1 MDNSNV
7 VVVSHLTKRFG
18 NQLAVNNVSFSVKR
32 GEVFGLLG
40 PNGAG
45 KTTLLRMMTTLLSPS
60 DGTIQIF
67 KQDVRKYSRKAR
79 ALFGLTGQYASVD
92 EGLSAQE
99 NLMIFS
105 RLNGLTRKQA
115 KKRTEELLIEF
126 SLTEFAH
133 KKLSDFSG
141 GMRRRLDLAVSLI
154 SHPPLIFLDEPT
166 TGLDPRTRHQLWATI
181 RKFVQTGSTIILT
194 TQYLDEADALANRVA
209 VIDHGQLIK
218 IGKPEELKAQVA
230 TEKLKLA
237 FSSPSLAKSAQIL
250 LISSFKQP
258 SILSRNLL
266 TIHLTQIQQLSDIIL
281 KLHQADFRIDDVE
294 LIKPTLDDVFFALTQ
309 GTN

>member
-79 ALFGLTGQYASVD
+79 ALFALTGQYASVD

-250 LISSFKQP
+250 LTSSFEQ
-258 SILSRNLL
+258 SSTLSHDLL
-266 TIHLTQIQQLSDIIL
+266 TINLTQIQQLSGIIL